1 MGTRRQAVMIKKE
14 KKNSRGKTKKR
25 KRVVNAKR
33 EQQNQ
38 EQEKPKR
45 VRKPEKKKTFEL
57 RTPTSDRIR
66 RSTAFYGSSTN
77 TTPTS
82 SGSDEVRKIVQ
93 EIMEEMLAKVEKASK
108 VIHQAERFNLDVV
121 KAKEVSQSRRNST
134 DSNCSLKHIH
144 EQIPPVEEILDI
156 VKEEPEREEAIK
168 DNPATEEVIE
178 PKNRRSSFA
187 ASFYDG
193 NSIRS
198 SKRRKSRLSKELIE
212 NEVVDD
218 QVKTED
224 KTLTENSSGDV
235 EKSEENIQAT
245 EKVDLNDK
253 VEDKIASIDEN
264 EDKPVIQ
271 LKKRGR
277 KPKVKTSKKR
287 QKKINHQSGTSKT
300 TEIEHLE
307 EPKIEMNGVEESEIE
322 PSAIPVTPKRRSTI
336 ATDTSIETQK
346 PESAAKSN
354 QGQQRRKSIHNVLQ
368 KLIEHSVDTPTE
380 NVIETVDT
388 NDDPTAKEAIENT
401 QAEIQCKT
409 EDEGLEKPIKT
420 ESPPK
425 SSRPHRRSSFAASF
439 YLSGS
444 TELEDE
450 ILSKRSR
457 KRKQSSSPQDQ
468 PEPTVSSEVIEEPS
482 KETNEVNQTEED
494 EEEKPIVHLKK
505 RKRKSPT
512 LESEPQ
518 IVKSSDVSNLENTEK
533 PFMDEDQPIKPRQR

>member
-1 MGTRRQAVMIKKE
+1 MG
-14 KKNSRGKTKKR
+14 
-25 KRVVNAKR
+25 
-33 EQQNQ
+33 
-38 EQEKPKR
+38 
-45 VRKPEKKKTFEL
+45 
-57 RTPTSDRIR
+57 
-66 RSTAFYGSSTN
+66 
-77 TTPTS
+77 
-82 SGSDEVRKIVQ
+82 
-93 EIMEEMLAKVEKASK
+93 
-108 VIHQAERFNLDVV
+108 
-121 KAKEVSQSRRNST
+121 

-178 PKNRRSSFA
+178 PKSRRSSFA
-187 ASFYDG
+187 ASFYSG

-235 EKSEENIQAT
+235 EKSEENIQAN

-287 QKKINHQSGTSKT
+287 LKKINHQSGTSKT

-322 PSAIPVTPKRRSTI
+322 PTDIPFTPKRRATI
-336 ATDTSIETQK
+336 ATDTSIETKK

-354 QGQQRRKSIHNVLQ
+354 QGQQRR
-368 KLIEHSVDTPTE
+368 
-380 NVIETVDT
+380 
-388 NDDPTAKEAIENT
+388 
-401 QAEIQCKT
+401 
-409 EDEGLEKPIKT
+409 
-420 ESPPK
+420 
-425 SSRPHRRSSFAASF
+425 
-439 YLSGS
+439 
-444 TELEDE
+444 
-450 ILSKRSR
+450 
-457 KRKQSSSPQDQ
+457 
-468 PEPTVSSEVIEEPS
+468 
-482 KETNEVNQTEED
+482 
-494 EEEKPIVHLKK
+494 
-505 RKRKSPT
+505 
-512 LESEPQ
+512 
-518 IVKSSDVSNLENTEK
+518 
-533 PFMDEDQPIKPRQR
+533 